1 MTRQDGDA
9 AWAGASAAD
18 SGWGPATSFRSVS
31 AADGATVAR
40 PRPYHP
46 MPTPE
51 PQLNPLPDYLDP
63 RPRSARRRQPERG
76 LQAWA
81 ALLLLVAVAAVGGLV
96 DIISGSQ
103 IRGGFNVGIVV
114 ASVIAILAVRRSAMF
129 PVVIAPPLVYSG
141 ASGGMLYLRSG
152 GLHDHKV
159 LYDAAANWLVY
170 GFPAI
175 ASATAA
181 VLILAGIRMIAKR

>member
-9 AWAGASAAD
+9 ANGAD
-18 SGWGPATSFRSVS
+18 EGWGPATSFRSVS
-31 AADGATVAR
+31 TVEGATTSR
-40 PRPYHP
+40 PQPYHP
-46 MPTPE
+46 LPAAAPATS
-51 PQLNPLPDYLDP
+51 QLPDYLDP
-63 RPRSARRRQPERG
+63 RPRSARGRRRKPERG
-76 LQAWA
+76 LPAWG
-81 ALLLLVAVAAVGGLV
+81 ALLLLVAIAAVGGLV
-96 DIISGSQ
+96 DTLSGSQ

-114 ASVIAILAVRRSAMF
+114 ASVVAILAVRRSAMF

-181 VLILAGIRMIAKR
+181 VLILAGIRLFARR